1 MVRPAAAVNYC
12 EELGRFHATIRC
24 ACCLCAHE
32 KGHAT
37 IALRIVSEDEIS
49 LEVGCDAAVAMELA
63 ETFTLAKPQSS
74 SLAGGLSSPPPKTA
88 SEPSPDALPGTDG
101 DNSKTKV
108 DPPKK
113 KAKAKAAPKQ
123 ALRFCVTVCV
133 ALSLAN
139 HLINL
144 RHRAPDRA
152 LAWSSTWL
160 ETWRSSRKPGW
171 QRQTPPPARRPQHVP
186 CFRAGDTSLTSWDA
200 CLDML

>member
-139 HLINL
+139 HLINCVTVL
-144 RHRAPDRA
+144 LTGRWPGAPRG
-152 LAWSSTWL
+152 
-160 ETWRSSRKPGW
+160 WRRGGVQESLGGSGKR
-171 QRQTPPPARRPQHVP
+171 RRRP
-186 CFRAGDTSLTSWDA
+186 GDHNMCRVSGLEI
-200 CLDML
+200 LH